1 MMSCLSKILV
11 VLMTLF
17 PILALGCFQELE
29 RPSRMTETG
38 TPTATPIVIVK
49 YIEQPTTISSGIATM
64 TPTMTPTMAPTM
76 APPVTR
82 VNPANSAEWLKII
95 APEDGVIVRDN
106 ILVIQGIGNPRSK
119 VTVNGDPVMIDENG
133 RFWKGIMLKTGA
145 NDIKFVVKSE
155 NEVKATATR
164 YVTLLSR
171 QPIFLS
177 VREPLNQSLAV
188 KQTITVAGLTT
199 PDARITVQAK
209 EVEVQVRDFPDLPV
223 KELGVFNTEISL
235 SVGTNHIKI
244 IASNGIGQIIRTD
257 LVVAY
262 LP

>member
-1 MMSCLSKILV
+1 MSCLSKILV

-29 RPSRMTETG
+29 RPGRMTETV
-38 TPTATPIVIVK
+38 TPTATPVVIVK
-49 YIEQPTTISSGIATM
+49 YIEQPTIISSGIATM
-64 TPTMTPTMAPTM
+64 VPTMAPTM
-76 APPVTR
+76 VPTMAPTFTT
-82 VNPANSAEWLKII
+82 VNPANSPEWLEII
-95 APEDGVIVRDN
+95 EPEDGVIVRDN
-106 ILVIQGIGNPRSK
+106 ILVIHGIGNPRSK

-145 NDIKFVVKSE
+145 NDIKVVLKSE

-164 YVTLLSR
+164 HVTLLSR
-171 QPIFLS
+171 QPLFLS

-188 KQTITVAGLTT
+188 NQTITVAGLTT
-199 PDARITVQAK
+199 PDAKITVQAK
-209 EVEVQVRDFPDLPV
+209 EVEVKVREVPDLPV

-235 SVGTNHIKI
+235 SVGTNHVKI
-244 IASNGIGQIIRTD
+244 IASNEIGQIIRTD

>member
-1 MMSCLSKILV
+1 MSCLSKILV
-11 VLMTLF
+11 VLMVLF
-17 PILALGCFQELE
+17 PVVASGCIQELE
-29 RPSRMTETG
+29 RPNRMTETV
-38 TPTATPIVIVK
+38 TPAATPIVIVK
-49 YIEQPTTISSGIATM
+49 YIEQPTIISSGIATM
-64 TPTMTPTMAPTM
+64 APTMVPTM
-76 APPVTR
+76 APPFTT
-82 VNPANSAEWLKII
+82 VNPENSAEWLEII
-95 APEDGVIVRDN
+95 EPEDGVIVRDN
-106 ILVIQGIGNPRSK
+106 ILVIHGIGNPRSK
-119 VTVNGDPVMIDENG
+119 VTINGDPVMIDENG
-133 RFWKGIMLKTGA
+133 RFWKGTMLKTGA
-145 NDIKFVVKSE
+145 NDIKIVVKSE

-164 YVTLLSR
+164 HVTLLSR

-199 PDARITVQAK
+199 PDAKITVQAK
-209 EVEVQVRDFPDLPV
+209 EVEVKVREVPDLPV

-244 IASNGIGQIIRTD
+244 IASNEIGQIIRTD

>member
-1 MMSCLSKILV
+1 MSCLSKILV

-29 RPSRMTETG
+29 RPGRMTENG
-38 TPTATPIVIVK
+38 IPTATPVVIVK
-49 YIEQPTTISSGIATM
+49 YIDQPPIISSGIATM
-64 TPTMTPTMAPTM
+64 APTMAPTI
-76 APPVTR
+76 TT

-95 APEDGVIVRDN
+95 EPEDGVIVRDN
-106 ILVIQGIGNPRSK
+106 ILVIHGIGNPRSK
-119 VTVNGDPVMIDENG
+119 VIVNGDPVMIDENG

-145 NDIKFVVKSE
+145 NDIKFVLKSE

-164 YVTLLSR
+164 HVTLLSR

-188 KQTITVAGLTT
+188 NQTITVAGLTT
-199 PDARITVQAK
+199 PDAKITVQEK
-209 EVEVQVRDFPDLPV
+209 EVEVKVREVPDLPV

-235 SVGTNHIKI
+235 SVGTNHVKI
-244 IASNGIGQIIRTD
+244 VASNEIGQIIRTD

>member
-1 MMSCLSKILV
+1 MSCLSKILV

-29 RPSRMTETG
+29 RPGRMTEIG
-38 TPTATPIVIVK
+38 TPTATPVVIVK
-49 YIEQPTTISSGIATM
+49 YIEQPSIISSGIATM
-64 TPTMTPTMAPTM
+64 APTMAPTI
-76 APPVTR
+76 TT
-82 VNPANSAEWLKII
+82 VNPANSPEWLEII
-95 APEDGVIVRDN
+95 EPEDGVIVRDN
-106 ILVIQGIGNPRSK
+106 ILVIHGIGNPRSK
-119 VTVNGDPVMIDENG
+119 VTVNGDPVMIDANG
-133 RFWKGIMLKTGA
+133 LFWKGIMLKTGA
-145 NDIKFVVKSE
+145 NDIKFVLKSE

-164 YVTLLSR
+164 HVTLLSR

-188 KQTITVAGLTT
+188 NQTITVAGLTT
-199 PDARITVQAK
+199 PDAKITVQAK
-209 EVEVQVRDFPDLPV
+209 EVEVKVREVPDLPV

-244 IASNGIGQIIRTD
+244 VASNGIGQIIRTD